1 MWLHFLLQKH
11 SPEGIAQAQPLI
23 LNTAGTGEWQ
33 WIVVASMPEAQIA

>member
-11 SPEGIAQAQPLI
+11 SPEGIEQPQPLI

-33 WIVVASMPEAQIA
+33 KIGVTRMPVARIA